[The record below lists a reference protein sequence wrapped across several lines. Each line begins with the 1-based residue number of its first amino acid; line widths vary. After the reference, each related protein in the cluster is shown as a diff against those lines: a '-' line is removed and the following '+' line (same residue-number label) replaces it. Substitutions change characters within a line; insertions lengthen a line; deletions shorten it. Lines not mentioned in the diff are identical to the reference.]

1 MFRRALDMCF
11 SVRTLTASCFCGGYS
26 RSPSSVQKPQVTR
39 VSATRIC
46 ISTAPTKRSATNTAS
61 FGSERES

>member
-11 SVRTLTASCFCGGYS
+11 SVRTLTASCFCGYS

-61 FGSERES
+61 FGSETES

>member
-11 SVRTLTASCFCGGYS
+11 SVRTSLTASCFCGYS